1 MKAMTIQEQRDWVRL
16 LGRTLDD
23 QIRVIRELIKNHLV
37 DKMSY
42 DDLVICRQQ
51 LPRLYDERDGRGT
64 DGG

>member
-23 QIRVIRELIKNHLV
+23 QIRVIRDLIKNHLV

-51 LPRLYDERDGRGT
+51 LHRLYDERYGRGI